1 MRYVAA
7 PLSLGP
13 NCSLQQS
20 YRYRGNHLRSTSACC
35 RRASVQAP
43 ALVASAANVEED
55 PLSLLMRTRPPWG
68 QQYVALCFL
77 QVLIGNLG
85 GESGYPGIELT

>member
-13 NCSLQQS
+13 NCSLH
-20 YRYRGNHLRSTSACC
+20 NHTGIVAITFETHRHAAAERRC
-35 RRASVQAP
+35 RHS
-43 ALVASAANVEED
+43 ALVASAANVEAD

>member
-7 PLSLGP
+7 PLSLVP
-13 NCSLQQS
+13 NCSLH
-20 YRYRGNHLRSTSACC
+20 NHTGIVAITFEAHRHAAAERRC
-35 RRASVQAP
+35 RHP
-43 ALVASAANVEED
+43 LASAANVEED

-77 QVLIGNLG
+77 QVLIGNFG